1 MAGVRRHLEERVA
14 QYAARGIEFEPF
26 LLETDER
33 AFDVSRFWGVS
44 CEQPADTGARD

>member
-26 LLETDER
+26 LLETDEQ